1 MKRLLAGSVLST
13 LLLWPLLAYAND
25 REVKYTLLLIGG
37 IGGIVVGAG
46 LYALLMLLAAAF
58 LRRKALLV
66 GAMVGCVA
74 IFVFSEYT
82 SVQTLRVALGLRESP
97 AAAPGPVAFTFW
109 WQLGLVLL
117 LGFGW
122 AVFRYALRLWQKRR
136 RRILRQP
143 NSPQKPR

>member
-1 MKRLLAGSVLST
+1 M

-37 IGGIVVGAG
+37 IGGILVGAG
-46 LYALLMLLAAAF
+46 LYALLMFLAAAF
-58 LRRKALLV
+58 LRHQALLV

-97 AAAPGPVAFTFW
+97 TATPVAFTLW
-109 WQLGLVLL
+109 WQLGVVLL
-117 LGFGW
+117 VGFGG
-122 AVFRYALRLWQKRR
+122 AVLRYSLRLWQKRQHR
-136 RRILRQP
+136 AIGKDRKRA
-143 NSPQKPR
+143 